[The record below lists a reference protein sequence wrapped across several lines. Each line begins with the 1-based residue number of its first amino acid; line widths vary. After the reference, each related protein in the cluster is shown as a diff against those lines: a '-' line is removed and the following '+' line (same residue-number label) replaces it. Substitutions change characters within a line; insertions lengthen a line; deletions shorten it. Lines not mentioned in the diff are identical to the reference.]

1 MRIPT
6 AALFAKRQART
17 PQNEAD
23 VPFQE
28 ILPLRLKNT
37 VSGKADSGSDVACL
51 QEMSVLFACLK
62 DNDFVEKMCHKEI
75 TQFKRCYKVY
85 MDRKATAKETINKGI
100 VTPGKELNYKQLNKY
115 MRRFPNPE

>member
-6 AALFAKRQART
+6 AVYMAKKART
-17 PQNEAD
+17 PQSEAS

-51 QEMSVLFACLK
+51 QEMTVLFACLK
-62 DNDFVEKMCHKEI
+62 DNDFAEKMCNKEI
-75 TQFKRCYKVY
+75 SQFKKCYKVY
-85 MDRKATAKETINKGI
+85 MDRKTAAKETINKGI
-100 VTPGKELNYKQLNKY
+100 ITPGKELNYKQLNKY
-115 MRRFPNPE
+115 MRRYPNP